1 VASEGV
7 VAARDVDYEGV
18 IWWPR
23 LPGLDEWLEVYLAA
37 HRATSGEPAAGRQ
50 LKAWAQEAGFTD
62 VRASASV
69 WLYESP
75 EERAWWGG
83 MWADRVLQSA
93 FSEVAL
99 SEGIADLAALE
110 RISAAW
116 RGGRPPTTAG
126 SCCRTGRSSRA
137 ADG

>member
-1 VASEGV
+1 M
-7 VAARDVDYEGV
+7 
-18 IWWPR
+18 
-23 LPGLDEWLEVYLAA
+23 
-37 HRATSGEPAAGRQ
+37 
-50 LKAWAQEAGFTD
+50 KAWAQEAGFTD

-99 SEGIADLAALE
+99 SEGIADRAALE

-116 RGGRPPTTAG
+116 REWA
-126 SCCRTGRSSRA
+126 A
-137 ADG
+137 ADDGWILLPHGEILARG

>member
-1 VASEGV
+1 MKNGSTAPFWSSGLSEAIVTGI
-7 VAARDVDYEGV
+7 ADST
-18 IWWPR
+18 
-23 LPGLDEWLEVYLAA
+23 A

-99 SEGIADLAALE
+99 SEGIADRAALE

-116 RGGRPPTTAG
+116 REWA
-126 SCCRTGRSSRA
+126 A
-137 ADG
+137 ADDGWILLPHGETLARG